1 MLDDI
6 KKIIEDGIQA
16 PSGENC
22 QPWRFVIRGNTLSVF
37 NIPEAD
43 LSIYNSKQHGSY
55 IAHGAL
61 IENIRLSAGTRG
73 YSIEIS
79 LFPDE
84 SDESHVGNI
93 VFSKTVAHEDLLYS
107 SIHNRTTNRKQFT
120 GEKLSAHE
128 KQALTLAVMSNPH
141 HDLVVVDNNAHLPA
155 LGHALAAHERIL
167 FEHKSMHSF
176 FYDHILW
183 DKKDEHKA
191 GGFYIET
198 LEFLPHQL
206 GAVKL
211 FKSWFMLSLLNK
223 ILGVSKMISKDNGKK
238 YAESGS
244 LVAITMSGTTKSDY
258 VYLGMQMER
267 FWLTATK
274 LGLAVHP
281 CNGTLYLKI
290 HTHHHGQE
298 AFSDEHITIINDA
311 HKVLIDSFKVKQG
324 RIGLIFR
331 IGRAEKPSARARRLP
346 PVIQV
351 LA

>member
-6 KKIIEDGIQA
+6 KKIIKDGVQA

-22 QPWRFVIRGNTLSVF
+22 QPWRFVVHNSVLSVF
-37 NIPEAD
+37 NVPEAD
-43 LSIYNSKQHGSY
+43 FSLYNSKQNGSY

-61 IENIRLSAGTRG
+61 IENMRLSAHTRG
-73 YSIEIS
+73 LSMEIT
-79 LFPDE
+79 LFPDTL
-84 SDESHVGNI
+84 DETHVANI
-93 VFSKTVAHEDLLYS
+93 VFNKTEPQEDPLYS
-107 SIHNRTTNRKQFT
+107 SLRNRTTNRKDFT
-120 GEKLSAHE
+120 GEKLSTKE
-128 KQALTLAVMSNPH
+128 KQELTLAVTYNSEN
-141 HDLVVVDNNAHLPA
+141 DLIIIDDDTHLSG
-155 LGHALAAHERIL
+155 LGHALAAHERVL

-238 YAESGS
+238 YAESGT
-244 LVAITMSGTTKSDY
+244 LVAITMSGESKEDY

-290 HTHHHGQE
+290 HTQHHGCD
-298 AFSDEHITIINDA
+298 AFSDEHITIINNA

-324 RIGLIFR
+324 TIGLIFR
-331 IGRAEKPSARARRLP
+331 IGKADVPTARSKRSP

-351 LA
+351 LV